1 MCLPR
6 SPQESWG
13 GGTVCRFVTATRP
26 NDTKY
31 PTLRSQGEERKP
43 PITRSRNLLWVKGP
57 FYFDMQLSKPFT
69 SAGRAVCLQQVFY
82 KEKREVV
89 SEMSDVRGPAPFST
103 IKQREEKVS
112 NRVISNFKYNW
123 VYTSLCLFC
132 KRAYSRYAI
141 RFISPK
147 VIWLYR
153 KWSES

>member
-6 SPQESWG
+6 SPQEWWV

-31 PTLRSQGEERKP
+31 PTLHSQGEERKP
-43 PITRSRNLLWVKGP
+43 PKTLRSQNLLWVEGP
-57 FYFDMQLSKPFT
+57 FCFDMQLCKPFT

-103 IKQREEKVS
+103 IKQRDKKFQTE
-112 NRVISNFKYNW
+112 
-123 VYTSLCLFC
+123 
-132 KRAYSRYAI
+132 
-141 RFISPK
+141 
-147 VIWLYR
+147 
-153 KWSES
+153 